1 MPPVGHLRKQL
12 QALKNLNQQ
21 NFNLFQEQSSGR
33 SRNRYVSRYRQ
44 QILNL
49 EKKIRNA
56 FGQRSGLG
64 LELNRARNNL
74 KKLKSNEERNKIKVR
89 EAPQKYRSVH
99 YGSAYGGFNRV
110 LPINYFNSLPKNE
123 KNAVEK
129 KLKAALNAHN
139 KKIENAEKRVKNIE
153 NQAAEKAARLL
164 EKTPGMGHILA
175 APNTGILWARWIN
188 TLPGGP
194 KLPKTAVELAAY
206 ARKLKRNWERAA
218 KIHRASVR

>member
-1 MPPVGHLRKQL
+1 
-12 QALKNLNQQ
+12 
-21 NFNLFQEQSSGR
+21 
-33 SRNRYVSRYRQ
+33 
-44 QILNL
+44 L
-49 EKKIRNA
+49 EKKIRNT

-206 ARKLKRNWERAA
+206 ARKLKRNWENEARSA